1 MATPLYRNPW
11 SLWAL
16 IGLAGLSLWLLLAGP
31 GRVLGVQ
38 TSYLGILLLL
48 AGTWAML
55 YAVSRVPEDA
65 LDAAAS
71 PAEWNARIGTTFC
84 VVAIVYV
91 LANLS
96 VFDDAPIAHNR
107 AATQVGTN
115 LVLLLVAWGVV
126 SGILAS
132 RWKSAVDADERDRDI
147 AAKAASWGHSV
158 LVVCVIGIAVT
169 LALTPP
175 QRLGWAT
182 PLMIGNLLILV
193 LMGSRLCEYLATVA
207 LYRRDRLQLAED

>member
-1 MATPLYRNPW
+1 
-11 SLWAL
+11 
-16 IGLAGLSLWLLLAGP
+16 
-31 GRVLGVQ
+31 
-38 TSYLGILLLL
+38 
-48 AGTWAML
+48 
-55 YAVSRVPEDA
+55 
-65 LDAAAS
+65 
-71 PAEWNARIGTTFC
+71 
-84 VVAIVYV
+84 
-91 LANLS
+91 
-96 VFDDAPIAHNR
+96 
-107 AATQVGTN
+107 